1 MLQSRKKFVSAAN
14 AGKAPLASLP
24 FKKHP
29 LAASSDPEFGRAAV
43 PNPSLSH
50 IVGSLPT
57 SRSAGVQF
65 AELARLESVA
75 RQTLQAQSMSFWI
88 FNALLNWLVQESFV
102 PSDSVLFEE
111 LVQAFSL
118 AMVTST
124 SSSSSLATF
133 CQAKRREAMLSHFPA
148 HIDSHIRAQL
158 ASSPFNGPFLFDDE
172 VLSAVLT
179 ASREDSAV
187 SANIALTKAVSS
199 LAFGAGKSDRKASSD
214 RTSNAS
220 SSFASS
226 RGKGR
231 GSVADLFS

>member
-1 MLQSRKKFVSAAN
+1 MKEPFAPVLFHRVKLLLSQSRERFVSGVN
-14 AGKAPLASLP
+14 SGKAPLASLP

-43 PNPSLSH
+43 PNLSLSR
-50 IVGSLPT
+50 ITGSLPT
-57 SRSAGVQF
+57 SHSAGVQF

-75 RQTLQAQSMSFWI
+75 RQTLQAQSVSFWI

-133 CQAKRREAMLSHFPA
+133 CQAKHREAILSQFPA
-148 HIDSHIRAQL
+148 HIGSHFHAQL
-158 ASSPFNGPFLFDDE
+158 ASFSFNG
-172 VLSAVLT
+172 
-179 ASREDSAV
+179 
-187 SANIALTKAVSS
+187 
-199 LAFGAGKSDRKASSD
+199 
-214 RTSNAS
+214 
-220 SSFASS
+220 
-226 RGKGR
+226 
-231 GSVADLFS
+231 

>member
-1 MLQSRKKFVSAAN
+1 M
-14 AGKAPLASLP
+14 ASLP

-29 LAASSDPEFGRAAV
+29 LAASSNPEFGRAAV
-43 PNPSLSH
+43 PNPSLSR

-57 SRSAGVQF
+57 SRSVGVQF
-65 AELARLESVA
+65 AELVCLESVA
-75 RQTLQAQSMSFWI
+75 RQTLQTQSVSFWI

-124 SSSSSLATF
+124 SSSLSLATF
-133 CQAKRREAMLSHFPA
+133 CQAKRREAMLFHFPA
-148 HIDSHIRAQL
+148 HIASHFRAQL
-158 ASSPFNGPFLFDDE
+158 ALSSFNGPFLFDDE

-187 SANIALTKAVSS
+187 SANIALTKVVSS
-199 LAFGAGKSDRKASSD
+199 LAFGARKPDWKASSD

-220 SSFASS
+220 SSSASS

-231 GSVADLFS
+231 G